1 MKTAP
6 RKKRSA
12 PSTLPD
18 AESEF
23 LTGLIELYVDD
34 PAKAREAVGLL
45 ATPDFTIDGGGELLV
60 AIGAALA
67 VDTPTMADLTIE
79 IARRFPEDVAEVVA
93 TLLRK
98 TAGDVTNDLYRACS
112 RAVERR
118 AGEIAE
124 AARRRR
130 VAAAADHARDVADDP
145 AADVAEM
152 EQALA
157 LVAAAGVLQTIAKP
171 EPLPTLTSCI
181 EAWRIDEQAPTLETG
196 FGPLDRLGGGGLPL
210 GGLTVFA
217 ARPAAGKSALAL
229 QAVLGA
235 LSIDPALRAV
245 WCLGEM
251 SEQAIARRAI
261 SCWSGQQGRRPV
273 SMTSAKAR
281 SRGAVE
287 TAGEL
292 AVAVADRL
300 SIVKPPLTIDTIE
313 HAVATTGAK
322 LLVVDYVQ
330 LVELAGAQDRRGEVD
345 GVVKRLRVITLRENL
360 ATILISNISKT
371 VDGST
376 RIGAI
381 GKESGELDFAA
392 DLFLLGVA
400 DDEEG
405 ENGNRAVRWRCAKN
419 RHGRCDDMEAIF
431 DGGLQVFT
439 PAGAEEHEDFAGYG
453 PRAAQGA
460 R

>member
-157 LVAAAGVLQTIAKP
+157 C
-171 EPLPTLTSCI
+171 S
-181 EAWRIDEQAPTLETG
+181 
-196 FGPLDRLGGGGLPL
+196 
-210 GGLTVFA
+210 
-217 ARPAAGKSALAL
+217 
-229 QAVLGA
+229 
-235 LSIDPALRAV
+235 
-245 WCLGEM
+245 
-251 SEQAIARRAI
+251 RR
-261 SCWSGQQGRRPV
+261 SPSP
-273 SMTSAKAR
+273 SR
-281 SRGAVE
+281 SR
-287 TAGEL
+287 
-292 AVAVADRL
+292 R
-300 SIVKPPLTIDTIE
+300 
-313 HAVATTGAK
+313 
-322 LLVVDYVQ
+322 
-330 LVELAGAQDRRGEVD
+330 
-345 GVVKRLRVITLRENL
+345 
-360 ATILISNISKT
+360 
-371 VDGST
+371 
-376 RIGAI
+376 
-381 GKESGELDFAA
+381 
-392 DLFLLGVA
+392 
-400 DDEEG
+400 
-405 ENGNRAVRWRCAKN
+405 
-419 RHGRCDDMEAIF
+419 
-431 DGGLQVFT
+431 
-439 PAGAEEHEDFAGYG
+439 
-453 PRAAQGA
+453 
-460 R
+460 

>member
-1 MKTAP
+1 MRSTT
-6 RKKRSA
+6 RRKRSA
-12 PSTLPD
+12 RPD
-18 AESEF
+18 SEREF
-23 LTGLIELYVDD
+23 FAGLIELYVDD
-34 PAKAREAVGLL
+34 PAKAREAAGRSAPADL
-45 ATPDFTIDGGGELLV
+45 TIDGGAELLV
-60 AIGAALA
+60 AICAALA
-67 VDTPTMADLTIE
+67 VDTPTLADLTSE
-79 IARRFPEDVAEVVA
+79 IARRFPEDVAEVVSG
-93 TLLRK
+93 LLRE
-98 TAGDVTNDLYRACS
+98 TAGEVGRDPFGACS
-112 RAVERR
+112 RGVERR

-124 AARRRR
+124 QARRRR
-130 VAAAADHARDVADDP
+130 LAAAADHARDVVADP
-145 AADVAEM
+145 AADVAAV

-171 EPLPTLTSCI
+171 EPLPTLASCI

-196 FGPLDRLGGGGLPL
+196 FGPLDRLGDGGLPL

-229 QAVLGA
+229 QVVLGA
-235 LSIDPALRAV
+235 LSIDPDLRAV

-251 SEQAIARRAI
+251 TEKAIARRAI
-261 SCWSGQQGRRPV
+261 ACWSGQQGRRPV

-281 SRGAVE
+281 SRGAIE
-287 TAGEL
+287 TAGQL

-300 SIVKPPLTIDTIE
+300 SIVKPPLTIEAIE
-313 HAVATTGAK
+313 QAVATTGAK
-322 LLVVDYVQ
+322 LLVVDFVQ
-330 LVELAGAQDRRGEVD
+330 LVEMAGAQDRRGEVD
-345 GVVKRLRVITLRENL
+345 GVVKRLRVLTLVGNL

-381 GKESGELDFAA
+381 GKETGELDFAA

-400 DDEEG
+400 DDEEDH
-405 ENGNRAVRWRCAKN
+405 NGNRAVRWRCAKN
-419 RHGRCDDMEAIF
+419 RHGRCDDLETIF
-431 DGGLQVFT
+431 DGGLQTFT
-439 PAGAEEHEDFAGYG
+439 PAGAEEHEDFAGFA